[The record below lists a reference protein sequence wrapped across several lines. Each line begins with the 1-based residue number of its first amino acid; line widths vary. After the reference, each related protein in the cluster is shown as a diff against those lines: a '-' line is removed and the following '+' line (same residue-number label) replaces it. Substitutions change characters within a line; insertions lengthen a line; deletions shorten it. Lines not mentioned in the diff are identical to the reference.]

1 MRTHQLHREAHPELA
16 RQLFALVV
24 KHLHIKQAHEVVDV
38 ELFVSTIGHHIRFS
52 VDPRPRR
59 LSNISYVLPSPTT
72 FTWNLHEDTNL
83 NARIDDARVRCAYG
97 GA

>member
-38 ELFVSTIGHHIRFS
+38 ELFVSTIGHHIRHIRIWDFWGVGPPTYLLS
-52 VDPRPRR
+52 VELASIGVTPT
-59 LSNISYVLPSPTT
+59 YLPPPP
-72 FTWNLHEDTNL
+72 
-83 NARIDDARVRCAYG
+83 
-97 GA
+97 